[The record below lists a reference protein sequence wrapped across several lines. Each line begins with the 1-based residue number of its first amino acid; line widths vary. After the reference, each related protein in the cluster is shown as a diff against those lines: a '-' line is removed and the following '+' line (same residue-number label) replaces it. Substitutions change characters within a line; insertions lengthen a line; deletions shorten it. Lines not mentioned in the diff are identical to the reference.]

1 MVQKELLLQSFPINV
16 GIISLAGVQ
25 MAVFLFTPRRH
36 SDERGWFC
44 EVYKETTWLNL
55 DLPTGF
61 VQDNQSLSHKV
72 GTVRGLHFQVPP
84 RGQIKLVRCVRGRLF
99 DVAVDVRRG
108 SPTYGAFVSA
118 ELTEERGEQLYIPIG
133 FAHGFMTLEPGSEVA
148 YKVSDYYAP
157 ECDGGI
163 CWSDPDLRIPWPI
176 APGQSLFSPKDAL
189 LPLLKDFESPFAY
202 DGRPLELIRI

>member
-1 MVQKELLLQSFPINV
+1 MP
-16 GIISLAGVQ
+16 
-25 MAVFLFTPRRH
+25 VFLFTPKRH
-36 SDERGWFC
+36 VDERGWFS
-44 EVYKETTWLNL
+44 EVYKETTWSNL
-55 DLPTGF
+55 GVPTGF
-61 VQDNQSLSHKV
+61 VQDNQSLSLKV

-108 SPTYGAFVSA
+108 SPTYGGFVCA
-118 ELTEERGEQLYIPIG
+118 ELSEERGEQLYIPIG

-157 ECDGGI
+157 DCDGGI
-163 CWSDPDLRIPWPI
+163 CWSDPDLGIPWPI
-176 APGQSLFSPKDAL
+176 APAQALVSPKDAV
-189 LPLLKDFESPFAY
+189 LPLLKDFESPFRY

>member
-1 MVQKELLLQSFPINV
+1 
-16 GIISLAGVQ
+16 

-36 SDERGWFC
+36 SDERGWFS

-84 RGQIKLVRCVRGRLF
+84 RGQIKLVRCLRGRLF

-108 SPTYGAFVSA
+108 SPTYGDFVCA
-118 ELTEERGEQLYIPIG
+118 ELTEERGEQLYLPIG

-157 ECDGGI
+157 DCDGGI
-163 CWSDPDLRIPWPI
+163 CWNDPDLGIPWPI
-176 APGQSLFSPKDAL
+176 APGQALLSPKDSV

-202 DGRPLELIRI
+202 DGQPLKLIRI